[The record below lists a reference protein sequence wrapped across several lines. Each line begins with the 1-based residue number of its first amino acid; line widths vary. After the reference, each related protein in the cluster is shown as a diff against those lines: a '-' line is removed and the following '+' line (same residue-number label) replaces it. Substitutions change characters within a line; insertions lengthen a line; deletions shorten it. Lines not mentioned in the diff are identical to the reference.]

1 MESRQGN
8 TKGGCGSTPGSWWE
22 SGLCP
27 REFPGSPVVGT
38 LCSLPRAQVQPPGG
52 GTKIPETV
60 RCNQKETTLFPS
72 PTHINLP
79 TIPWK
84 EGLESNKQGARR
96 GRELGEQ
103 GKGLPRDALTPTVL
117 WRTRKLPGGRMCK
130 STVNKEPL

>member
-1 MESRQGN
+1 MWFHSWLLVGIRSVPQGVSWQSS
-8 TKGGCGSTPGSWWE
+8 GWDSVLSAEGPGST
-22 SGLCP
+22 
-27 REFPGSPVVGT
+27 
-38 LCSLPRAQVQPPGG
+38 PGG
-52 GTKIPETV
+52 GTKIPETI